1 MVKPVIIRVIIII
14 MKKANY
20 ITLQILLSLLLLV
33 MGALIEWK
41 GNNSIPG
48 VAHMLLVVPG
58 IVILFSIFIGKI
70 KFAKYYY
77 FIIAI
82 AILTICLDLIIFL
95 AYGLFVSKVSFY
107 IGLIFADLS
116 EIAICFLF
124 NILYIRIK

>member
-48 VAHMLLVVPG
+48 VAHLLLVVPG

-82 AILTICLDLIIFL
+82 AILTICLDLIVFL
-95 AYGLFVSKVSFY
+95 AYGLVVSKFSFY
-107 IGLIFADLS
+107 IGLICADLS

>member
-48 VAHMLLVVPG
+48 VAHLLLVVPG

-82 AILTICLDLIIFL
+82 AILTICLDLIVFL
-95 AYGLFVSKVSFY
+95 AYGLVVSKFSFY
-107 IGLIFADLS
+107 IGLICTDLS

>member
-48 VAHMLLVVPG
+48 VAHLLLVVPG

-82 AILTICLDLIIFL
+82 AILTICLDLIVFL